1 MELQRPF
8 FVAGGLAFLSGGA
21 ALIARAQPDVVSASS
36 ALSMIAVVS
45 LCGAAICFGR
55 NLSGTADAGVGL
67 DDASLALAQLPQ
79 DVLILNRKDLSLIY
93 LNAAAAGR
101 FGLSAQDGFGQA
113 LHRVLSGARYAPL
126 RAQIKDFQ
134 TTPAK
139 SDQEAQLSLGAEEQT
154 VMLSR
159 TDDAIV
165 VVIKEV
171 AAPTVPSDTLV
182 STVSHELRSPLTAIK
197 GSLGLMLAGTSDDLP
212 ANVRNLAEMALR
224 NTDRLVTLT
233 DDILDH
239 QKIAAGQ
246 LAMDMAPTDL
256 APLVRESCAL
266 IAVQAQAAG
275 VRCVVDS
282 ADAPLVSQTDA
293 HRVTQVL
300 VNLLTNAIKFS
311 PKGGTITVRLTR
323 DQGTARIA
331 VCDEGAGVP
340 LAEQAKLFAPYA
352 DLENS
357 DRAHKGGTGL
367 GLSISKALVERL
379 GGEIGYQGRESHG
392 AEFHF
397 TLPLLTQGHVM
408 QKNPKRGLTPA

>member
-55 NLSGTADAGVGL
+55 NVAGTADAGVGL

-139 SDQEAQLSLGAEEQT
+139 SDQEAQLSLGADEQT

-171 AAPTVPSDTLV
+171 AAL
-182 STVSHELRSPLTAIK
+182 
-197 GSLGLMLAGTSDDLP
+197 
-212 ANVRNLAEMALR
+212 
-224 NTDRLVTLT
+224 
-233 DDILDH
+233 
-239 QKIAAGQ
+239 
-246 LAMDMAPTDL
+246 
-256 APLVRESCAL
+256 
-266 IAVQAQAAG
+266 
-275 VRCVVDS
+275 
-282 ADAPLVSQTDA
+282 SQTDA

-331 VCDEGAGVP
+331 VSDEGAGVP
-340 LAEQAKLFAPYA
+340 LAEQSKLFAPYA